1 MKRNKSFQSNYAATE
16 VVGGLILIVIAV
28 LSFTVIRV
36 YLYPDLEPIDVDIK
50 LVGYVTDK
58 GMAVVEH
65 VGGES
70 ISNYKVVIRDIDG
83 TLIDIKKYRNLNSA
97 WGIGECIYPLE
108 DIEYPPL
115 ILITNKVEIII
126 YLYNDEGG
134 EQEIFRGILSGSLK
148 YVPNTPVLISS
159 LKTDTPDEDLICYS
173 YPIIPDIN
181 ATSYIYNW
189 KLNGNPIADLI
200 MPFNTENNNTC
211 KDYTGNIPNATLVG
225 AIWVPDGV
233 IGGAT
238 YFQGSSEYITMS
250 LPSIF
255 NDIPNND
262 FTISLWLKCVDISS
276 ENSIILMASKDN
288 ENFIELFIKD
298 TQIHFGIVYD
308 GTKDA
313 VRTENLSSDTWYHIS
328 AVWDANEDK
337 IYIYCNGVISTEA
350 GYRNFAMGTGVG
362 LLEMGH
368 GSASSPFYCGYAD
381 ELEIYSRALSQE
393 QNFQNYLS
401 TKDGF
406 YDRRVIVSKDTSLGN
421 SWQCIVTPNDGVQ
434 DGTPIYSNIL
444 SIINYPGGD

>member
-1 MKRNKSFQSNYAATE
+1 MNRNNSFQDNYASSE
-16 VVGGLILIVIAV
+16 IVGGLILIVIAV
-28 LSFTVIRV
+28 LVFAVIRV
-36 YLYPDLEPIDVDIK
+36 YLFPDLEPVDINVE
-50 LVGYVTDK
+50 LEGYVNDS
-58 GMAVVEH
+58 GIAVVEH
-65 VGGES
+65 VGGEG
-70 ISNYKVVIRDIDG
+70 ISNYKVVVANKYG
-83 TLIDIKKYRNLNSA
+83 TLIGTKEYRNLNPE
-97 WGIGECIYPLE
+97 WRIGDCIYPLE
-108 DIEYPPL
+108 DIGYPPL
-115 ILITNKVEIII
+115 ILKTDQVEVAI
-126 YLYNDEGG
+126 YLYNNEGE
-134 EQEIFRGILSGSLK
+134 EQEVFRGILSGSLK
-148 YVPNTPVLISS
+148 YIPHTPVLISS

-211 KDYTGNIPNATLVG
+211 KDYTGNIPDATLVG

-233 IGGAT
+233 IGGAS
-238 YFQGSSEYITMS
+238 YFQGSSEYLTMS

-255 NDIPNND
+255 YYIPNND
-262 FTISLWLKCVDISS
+262 FTISLWLKCADISS
-276 ENSIILMASKDN
+276 ENSIILMAAADN
-288 ENFIELFIKD
+288 QNFVELFIKD

-313 VRTENLSSDTWYHIS
+313 VRTENLSSDTWYHIA
-328 AVWDANEDK
+328 AVWKADEQK
-337 IYIYCNGVISTEA
+337 IYIYCNGLISTEA

-362 LLEMGH
+362 LLELGH
-368 GSASSPFYCGYAD
+368 GSASSPFYCGYVD
-381 ELEIYSRALSQE
+381 EFEIYSRALSQE

-434 DGTPIYSNIL
+434 DGAPVYSNIL
-444 SIINYPGGD
+444 NIVNYPGGD

>member
-1 MKRNKSFQSNYAATE
+1 
-16 VVGGLILIVIAV
+16 
-28 LSFTVIRV
+28 
-36 YLYPDLEPIDVDIK
+36 
-50 LVGYVTDK
+50 
-58 GMAVVEH
+58 
-65 VGGES
+65 
-70 ISNYKVVIRDIDG
+70 
-83 TLIDIKKYRNLNSA
+83 
-97 WGIGECIYPLE
+97 
-108 DIEYPPL
+108 
-115 ILITNKVEIII
+115 
-126 YLYNDEGG
+126 
-134 EQEIFRGILSGSLK
+134 
-148 YVPNTPVLISS
+148 
-159 LKTDTPDEDLICYS
+159 
-173 YPIIPDIN
+173 
-181 ATSYIYNW
+181 
-189 KLNGNPIADLI
+189 
-200 MPFNTENNNTC
+200 
-211 KDYTGNIPNATLVG
+211 
-225 AIWVPDGV
+225 
-233 IGGAT
+233 
-238 YFQGSSEYITMS
+238 
-250 LPSIF
+250 
-255 NDIPNND
+255 
-262 FTISLWLKCVDISS
+262 
-276 ENSIILMASKDN
+276 MASKDN